1 MNWKRVALLVAGSL
15 VTVALL
21 GAGLLA
27 FLVLRLDIRGEVE
40 RAIEGAT
47 GRDVEI
53 AGNVGVSYWPVLGL
67 HAADIKLANVEGGRT
82 PAFIAA
88 DDLHIG
94 VEIGPLFNRQVVVRR
109 LVLQRPHISLEVDAQ
124 GRPNWILTPRRAP
137 GQTPTSPTP
146 TPTPPSEPSIDVAR
160 TNLREVRIEDGEVS
174 FFDARRGSGWV
185 VGDVNVKTALTSLDE
200 PMNLSG
206 DLRYADKPVELAL
219 QIARP
224 GAAMRGQLSP
234 ITLSVESE
242 LLNAEFRG
250 QTVAASGEIAGSV
263 RASGPSLRQLS
274 TWIGAPIQGGVGFEQ
289 YAVQGRLQIG
299 GGQYNFSNAGFAV
312 DLVRGRGDFV
322 LSERNNKPYLSG
334 RLEVFDFDLNPY
346 LTGHAPPQTTP
357 EQVEAAAQAPAQA
370 SSATSA
376 EIATVAAAPRAL
388 DVQAAPSETPIN
400 FSGLQA
406 MNADI
411 ELVTAAVLIQ
421 RMRIENSHL
430 NLVVNDGFM
439 AATVHNVG
447 LYGGSGRGRFEID
460 ARQPAIRM
468 VQDLAFSNLDA
479 QRFLTD
485 AFNFTNIEGRAE
497 LALNVRTE
505 GRTQSELIGALDGSS
520 HIEVV
525 SGALRGV
532 DLGGVST
539 TIRNALRGELIAPQ
553 ARTPFQGMS
562 ATFLLSDG
570 VLATHDL
577 SFNTQDLRIP
587 GIGVIDL
594 PQRRMDL
601 RLAPRSPRGGVVFPF
616 AIRGPW
622 AQPSYNA
629 DISDRAQREI
639 SVRVREVEAASRA
652 SNPSR

>member
-1 MNWKRVALLVAGSL
+1 MNVS
-15 VTVALL
+15 
-21 GAGLLA
+21 
-27 FLVLRLDIRGEVE
+27 GE
-40 RAIEGAT
+40 
-47 GRDVEI
+47 
-53 AGNVGVSYWPVLGL
+53 
-67 HAADIKLANVEGGRT
+67 
-82 PAFIAA
+82 
-88 DDLHIG
+88 
-94 VEIGPLFNRQVVVRR
+94 
-109 LVLQRPHISLEVDAQ
+109 
-124 GRPNWILTPRRAP
+124 
-137 GQTPTSPTP
+137 
-146 TPTPPSEPSIDVAR
+146 
-160 TNLREVRIEDGEVS
+160 
-174 FFDARRGSGWV
+174 
-185 VGDVNVKTALTSLDE
+185 
-200 PMNLSG
+200 
-206 DLRYADKPVELAL
+206 LRYADKPVELEL

-234 ITLSVESE
+234 ITLSVQSE

-250 QTVAASGEIAGSV
+250 QTVAASGEVAGNV
-263 RASGPSLRQLS
+263 QASGPSLRQLS
-274 TWIGAPIQGGVGFEQ
+274 TWVGAPIQGGVGFEQ

-312 DLVRGRGDFV
+312 DLVRGRGDFI

-376 EIATVAAAPRAL
+376 EIAAVAAAPRAL

-406 MNADI
+406 INADI
-411 ELVTAAVLIQ
+411 ELVTAAVLVQ
-421 RMRIENSHL
+421 RMRVDNSHL

-439 AATVHNVG
+439 AATVHNVS

-505 GRTQSELIGALDGSS
+505 GRTQSELIGALDGST

-562 ATFLLSDG
+562 ATFLISDG

-639 SVRVREVEAASRA
+639 SARVREVETASRA